1 MRNIS
6 LAAFLVAV
14 AASSSVYAQKQ
25 QQIQIQP
32 NISGVVPKTSVPVKS
47 TLAAPGGDA
56 GTAFIVGPF
65 ERIDQT
71 YATSKMIHV
80 VNPSLTETVTGT
92 ITCRHIGIAASQYTK
107 LFSQTWQFQIQ
118 PEAWHKWEDISSFQN
133 ADASTQ
139 PDIKAQARSVLN
151 GWCSVEASKPVV
163 VIAFRWSHVDQ
174 TGPMTPLQV
183 VRVAP

>member
-1 MRNIS
+1 MRNVP
-6 LAAFLVAV
+6 LAAFLIAI
-14 AASSSVYAQKQ
+14 AASSSAYAQKP
-25 QQIQIQP
+25 QIEIKP
-32 NISGVVPKTSVPVKS
+32 NISAPIPKTGVPIKT

-71 YATSKMIHV
+71 YSTSKMIHV
-80 VNPSLTETVTGT
+80 VNPSLNETVAGT
-92 ITCRHIGIAASQYTK
+92 ITCRHIGVVGSQYTK
-107 LFSQTWQFQIQ
+107 MFSQTWQFQIQ
-118 PEAWHKWEDISSFQN
+118 PEAWYKWEDMSSFQK
-133 ADASTQ
+133 ADAAAE
-139 PDIKAQARSVLN
+139 PEIKAQARNVLN
-151 GWCSVEASKPVV
+151 GWCSVEASKPVA